1 MDRAINAHRPLR
13 FSFGMIV
20 FNGEDFLQEVLESIY
35 EFAYEII
42 IVEGP
47 DRNALPM
54 AGPDGRST
62 DGTLAILKNFPDPQK
77 KLKIIHGVWQS
88 KDQQC
93 NRFIEEASGDYIWQV
108 DDDEVYKKE
117 DLRKVERLLLQD
129 PEISAVA
136 FQWQNFFKGFDRVM
150 VADQPYE
157 VWRLFRL
164 RPGYRFLTH
173 RPPTVVDPSTGAVMN
188 EIRSLSGRVLAESGI
203 YIYHY
208 SYVFDHQVKNKIRY
222 HANLRLD
229 EQGIGIPALPQW
241 LAGQRWIARPWRTC
255 WHLSWLRELRRRRDR
270 DFHYDYYNKIW
281 LSWDRNPSVVEAQYG
296 VSPSP
301 GPYRRTEPFL
311 GTHPEVIARRLRA
324 EAV

>member
-1 MDRAINAHRPLR
+1 MKTGRPLR

-20 FNGEDFLQEVLESIY
+20 FNGEEFLQEVLESIY

-42 IVEGP
+42 VVEGP
-47 DRNALPM
+47 DRNALSM

-62 DGTLAILKNFPDPQK
+62 DGTQTILKSFPDPLK
-77 KLKIIHGVWQS
+77 KLKIIHGSWSS
-88 KDQQC
+88 KDEQC

-117 DLRKVERLLLQD
+117 DLRKIEKLLIDD
-129 PEISAVA
+129 PEITAVA

-150 VADQPYE
+150 VADEPYE

-164 RPGYRFLTH
+164 RPGYRFQTH
-173 RPPTVVDPSTGAVMN
+173 RPPTVVDPSTGAIMN
-188 EIRSLSGRVLAESGI
+188 RIKPLSGRKLAEMGI
-203 YIYHY
+203 RIYHY
-208 SYVFDHQVKNKIRY
+208 SYIFDRQVRSKIQY
-222 HANLRLD
+222 HTNLRLD
-229 EQGIGIPALPQW
+229 EQGIGIPSLPTWLSKQGWINKQW
-241 LAGQRWIARPWRTC
+241 RAFWSI
-255 WHLSWLRELRRRRDR
+255 SWLRALRRRRDTGFR
-270 DFHYDYYNKIW
+270 YDYYDRIW
-281 LSWDRNPSVVEAQYG
+281 LPWDQDSTAVEARYG

-301 GPYRRTEPFL
+301 GPYRRTEPFW